1 MESWVQS
8 KRPRAN
14 FPIYVSKVLRLPGK
28 KWCQV
33 MRSAAPAAQNHL
45 PKTEDLI
52 LQNAAPW
59 PPNISDEHVSCTAPA
74 RRNTSW
80 QILCKCPTPATIFGG
95 RDWINCILYS
105 NAVAYWG
112 LIGLL
117 DRLRGCMLATYRA
130 YWGCWTAF
138 GAICWRPTGLIG
150 LCVGNRQVLLGVA
163 GLYVG
168 DLQVS
173 WALLDRLWGCM
184 LATYKSYRECDAQ
197 LPVGEDRLGPV

>member
-1 MESWVQS
+1 
-8 KRPRAN
+8 
-14 FPIYVSKVLRLPGK
+14 
-28 KWCQV
+28 

-80 QILCKCPTPATIFGG
+80 QILCKCSTPATIFGG

-117 DRLRGCMLATYRA
+117 DRLRGCMLATYRS
-130 YWGCWTAF
+130 YWGLLDRLWGNMLATYRSYWAVCWQPTSLTGGCWAV
-138 GAICWRPTGLIG
+138 CWRPTGLM
-150 LCVGNRQVLLGVA
+150 GVA
-163 GLYVG
+163 GPPLGLYVG
-168 DLQVS
+168 DLQVLS
-173 WALLDRLWGCM
+173 WVWC
-184 LATYKSYRECDAQ
+184 
-197 LPVGEDRLGPV
+197 PVASWRG